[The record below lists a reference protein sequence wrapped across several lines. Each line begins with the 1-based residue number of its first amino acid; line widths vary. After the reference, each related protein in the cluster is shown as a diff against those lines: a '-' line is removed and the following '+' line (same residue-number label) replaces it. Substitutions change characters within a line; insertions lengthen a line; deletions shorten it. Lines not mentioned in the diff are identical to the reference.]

1 MGAYARGMG
10 GGAAGERGTTGRG
23 RNGRRPGGGSFMQQG
38 RRTTRRRRW
47 ETGSRRAVGSDSRS
61 AGVGRPP
68 CRGPS
73 PVGSVC
79 RLRRPEIRTSNA
91 GSMSPRAT
99 TTPAPVDLAT
109 WVHWLSET
117 GVQRP
122 TGLSK

>member
-23 RNGRRPGGGSFMQQG
+23 RNGRRPGGGSYAAG
-38 RRTTRRRRW
+38 TSDD
-47 ETGSRRAVGSDSRS
+47 EAEKVGAVGPSGRTR
-61 AGVGRPP
+61 GVGRPP

-99 TTPAPVDLAT
+99 TTPAPVDLGT
-109 WVHWLSET
+109 LV
-117 GVQRP
+117 V
-122 TGLSK
+122 